1 MSDAGTITPETQIKE
16 LTEKLEEE
24 TDRLLK
30 LYAAYEQQEAELR
43 DTKAEVEVLEKE
55 IVEREIEKESLEA
68 LLTEKDARIRD
79 LEMKASKSSKQVE
92 HLEPELQKM
101 EEKFTREK
109 DRLGKVF
116 SIAEELD
123 NDLRLAVVE
132 LNTRDEWYMAHM
144 SLFEDLN
151 KAIKRRY
158 EMIEAAAEAERQSQH
173 MGRAIAERMEE
184 MVEAR
189 AAEMTMEEATEIE
202 SAESEPAA
210 ETTEEATTEDSGEE
224 EWNWSEQVLLGVMQK
239 NGITDRD
246 AFIEFAKSYDMDG
259 NKYLK
264 GSELGAAAADFVA
277 KDVPAEEASAEEA
290 AAEEAPAEESTESE
304 DKEPAVVWRNSGDSE
319 DSQ

>member
-1 MSDAGTITPETQIKE
+1 MAEEGTITPEIRISE
-16 LTEKLEEE
+16 LEDALATETERLQKLF
-24 TDRLLK
+24 
-30 LYAAYEQQEAELR
+30 AAYEGQEKDLLDARAEI
-43 DTKAEVEVLEKE
+43 EVLEKE
-55 IVEREIEKESLEA
+55 IIEREIEKESLEA

-132 LNTRDEWYMAHM
+132 LQTRDDWYMEHM

-173 MGRAIAERMEE
+173 MGRAIAEKMDED
-184 MVEAR
+184 ASLKL
-189 AAEMTMEEATEIE
+189 IE
-202 SAESEPAA
+202 TSVKQIAS
-210 ETTEEATTEDSGEE
+210 
-224 EWNWSEQVLLGVMQK
+224 
-239 NGITDRD
+239 
-246 AFIEFAKSYDMDG
+246 
-259 NKYLK
+259 LK
-264 GSELGAAAADFVA
+264 
-277 KDVPAEEASAEEA
+277 
-290 AAEEAPAEESTESE
+290 
-304 DKEPAVVWRNSGDSE
+304 
-319 DSQ
+319 

>member
-1 MSDAGTITPETQIKE
+1 MSETGTITPETQIKE

-132 LNTRDEWYMAHM
+132 LQTRDAWYMEHM

-173 MGRAIAERMEE
+173 MGRAIAEKMDE

-189 AAEMTMEEATEIE
+189 AAEMTLEEANKIDD
-202 SAESEPAA
+202 SEVSTDT
-210 ETTEEATTEDSGEE
+210 ETTEETSTEAQSAAAGEEE
-224 EWNWSEQVLLGVMQK
+224 EWNWSDAVLDGVMEK
-239 NGITDRD
+239 NGITDKE

-277 KDVPAEEASAEEA
+277 KD
-290 AAEEAPAEESTESE
+290 
-304 DKEPAVVWRNSGDSE
+304 EPS
-319 DSQ
+319 